1 MYLPLSH
8 LGKQPRELHRM
19 QNNNGYVPTSYRSAC
34 LGVRPVH
41 SWAARDLVSRA
52 ERLGA
57 ALLDNCSPAQQ
68 QSGSI
73 DAHQSDI
80 GQGLPLGMEISRHAP
95 LCACGQSASVAQGQ
109 TSEESHR
116 CELSEQST

>member
-1 MYLPLSH
+1 M
-8 LGKQPRELHRM
+8 
-19 QNNNGYVPTSYRSAC
+19 
-34 LGVRPVH
+34 
-41 SWAARDLVSRA
+41 SRA
-52 ERLGA
+52 ESLGT
-57 ALLDNCSPAQQ
+57 ALLEPQHN
-68 QSGSI
+68 SGVASI

-116 CELSEQST
+116 CELSEAKHIEAKRWAHRNGSAM